1 MTTIPPLS
9 DNVTEFIYTL
19 EAALE
24 YADLNLGYNFGIK
37 FTDPHPEHGIGAMFC
52 QLNLR
57 RSRVSFKRAKQ
68 TMVMLFTEGLTV
80 QDEYGNDQMMP
91 FSERQPPH
99 RVAAM
104 LAVAMVTQKP
114 LVAPTCPHCLAEH
127 EQTVAS

>member
-9 DNVTEFIYTL
+9 DNVREFIHTL
-19 EAALE
+19 EFALE
-24 YADLNLGYNFGIK
+24 YADLNLGYNFGVK
-37 FTDPHPEHGIGAMFC
+37 FTDPHPQQGIGVMFC

-57 RSRVSFKRAKQ
+57 RSRVSFKRAKD
-68 TMVMLFTEGLTV
+68 TLVIVATEGLV
-80 QDEYGNDQMMP
+80 VMDKFGNDQIMP
-91 FSERQPPH
+91 FSQDQPPH

-127 EQTVAS
+127 EQALTS

>member
-1 MTTIPPLS
+1 MTSLPPLS
-9 DNVTEFIYTL
+9 DNIQEFLHTL

-37 FTDPHPEHGIGAMFC
+37 FTDPHPDHGIGAMFC

-68 TMVMLFTEGLTV
+68 TLVMVFTEGLAV
-80 QDEYGNDQMMP
+80 QDEYGNDQIMP

-114 LVAPTCPHCLAEH
+114 LVAPTCPDCLAEH
-127 EQTVAS
+127 EQAFAS